1 MVYNIKR
8 DRFGNID
15 KYKCRLVAKGFK
27 QIAGRDYDE
36 VFAPTAQQASLR
48 ILIAVTAAV
57 GLDLDQ
63 IDVKTAFLNGD
74 LEEEV
79 YLKLPAEFGGKTW
92 RLRKALYGLKQA
104 ARAWHNKQR
113 ESMLKVGFKPSPHD
127 LCLFVLG
134 NGDSR
139 VYMLIHVDDALI
151 AGHKKFV
158 EIAKKK
164 VADCFEI
171 KDMGSAKY
179 FLGLEIIRNP
189 DQSISL
195 SQRKYA
201 REVLVR
207 FGMEDSK
214 PQSTPLEVG
223 VSLSKKEGTPL
234 EDTSEYSEVLGSL
247 MYLACNTRP
256 DLCHSVSMLAR
267 FMSQPTDLHWQAL
280 KRILRYLKGSVDR
293 CITYA
298 TTSKQGVPSVVTFSD
313 ADFAADKDKRRST
326 TGTVVTIN
334 GRAILWM
341 SKLQSIVA
349 TSAAEAE
356 FIAAV
361 AATKESLSV
370 RKMLSE
376 IYGFVQPVDL
386 RVGNHQTHQAA
397 HSRTVRTH

>member
-151 AGHKKFV
+151 VIPMFG
-158 EIAKKK
+158 
-164 VADCFEI
+164 
-171 KDMGSAKY
+171 
-179 FLGLEIIRNP
+179 
-189 DQSISL
+189 
-195 SQRKYA
+195 
-201 REVLVR
+201 VR
-207 FGMEDSK
+207 FVTGLSMMLFLRVTRSLWRLQRRRLLTVSK
-214 PQSTPLEVG
+214 SRTWVQQSTFWVLRLYVI
-223 VSLSKKEGTPL
+223 L
-234 EDTSEYSEVLGSL
+234 TSQFPYHKGSTH
-247 MYLACNTRP
+247 A
-256 DLCHSVSMLAR
+256 
-267 FMSQPTDLHWQAL
+267 
-280 KRILRYLKGSVDR
+280 RYLCDSGWRIVSHR
-293 CITYA
+293 A
-298 TTSKQGVPSVVTFSD
+298 
-313 ADFAADKDKRRST
+313 RR
-326 TGTVVTIN
+326 
-334 GRAILWM
+334 L
-341 SKLQSIVA
+341 KL
-349 TSAAEAE
+349 
-356 FIAAV
+356 
-361 AATKESLSV
+361 
-370 RKMLSE
+370 
-376 IYGFVQPVDL
+376 G
-386 RVGNHQTHQAA
+386 
-397 HSRTVRTH
+397 

>member
-1 MVYNIKR
+1 M
-8 DRFGNID
+8 
-15 KYKCRLVAKGFK
+15 
-27 QIAGRDYDE
+27 
-36 VFAPTAQQASLR
+36 
-48 ILIAVTAAV
+48 
-57 GLDLDQ
+57 
-63 IDVKTAFLNGD
+63 
-74 LEEEV
+74 
-79 YLKLPAEFGGKTW
+79 
-92 RLRKALYGLKQA
+92 
-104 ARAWHNKQR
+104 
-113 ESMLKVGFKPSPHD
+113 
-127 LCLFVLG
+127 
-134 NGDSR
+134 
-139 VYMLIHVDDALI
+139 
-151 AGHKKFV
+151 

-223 VSLSKKEGTPL
+223 VSLSKKEGTTL
-234 EDTSEYSEVLGSL
+234 EDTSEYSEVLGSP

-298 TTSKQGVPSVVTFSD
+298 TTSKQEVPSVVTFSD